1 MSAPPPPPYP
11 DWHQHYHSRFSR
23 FGRFGHGGPG
33 GYRGFGLCRRLF
45 WLALGAGAYAFWSSR
60 HQEMER
66 YRQIEGG
73 AAAGVDQ
80 DQGCAKR
87 WGCHR
92 RRERESMREQPHW
105 QQHPAPPVM
114 TDHPVVDEK
123 QGLYARVHVGPSPPP
138 SEPQD
143 QRHTTSW
150 TYKDGQWTSTSTTP
164 TQTAE
169 GREASPV
176 APAVAASN
184 DKNSWLP
191 WASSKPSTESAPAV
205 FEEQRGPAPQAQM
218 PSPVDKAREVRRQAG
233 EAVSASN
240 LCVCLR
246 IGV

>member
-66 YRQIEGG
+66 YRQVEGG

-80 DQGCAKR
+80 DQRCARR

-92 RRERESMREQPHW
+92 RREREIMREQPHW

-123 QGLYARVHVGPSPPP
+123 QGLYARVHVGPSPP
-138 SEPQD
+138 SI
-143 QRHTTSW
+143 R
-150 TYKDGQWTSTSTTP
+150 
-164 TQTAE
+164 
-169 GREASPV
+169 AS
-176 APAVAASN
+176 
-184 DKNSWLP
+184 
-191 WASSKPSTESAPAV
+191 
-205 FEEQRGPAPQAQM
+205 GPAPYNLLDIQGRTMDVNLDHSNPDGRGTRGIACCACRRSFQRQELLAALGRQQAFH
-218 PSPVDKAREVRRQAG
+218 G
-233 EAVSASN
+233 VSTCR
-240 LCVCLR
+240 L
-246 IGV
+246 